1 MASLSPSLQDEL
13 KATFGDRVSFDR
25 IERKLYSHDIAA
37 VPPLAKPLLGG
48 KLADAVTQP
57 TTEEELVQLARWAQ
71 RAGVPLTP
79 RGKASSGYGG
89 AVPYKGGVVV
99 DFGRL
104 KRVIAIDADA
114 GTATVEAGIN
124 WESLEAALAGEGLCA
139 RQYPTSAPGS
149 TIGGWVAQGGAGI
162 GSYEF
167 GWFRDAL
174 AGLRIV
180 TPEGEIREL
189 TGDDIDLAYAAE
201 GITGFVSRVTLRVEP
216 AMDLRVVSIAYAD
229 SAQLTGAMA
238 ELVDH
243 QLPVWSVTFIN
254 PTMARFKN
262 EAPEFHWHYEP
273 PARRLVLP
281 DAYVVTLAYR
291 SADQSTID
299 EHLPHLLAGNG
310 GTLLPDEVAR
320 HEWENRFKLMTIKRL
335 GPSLVP
341 AEVVVPLERLGEAI
355 ERIGRLVEQPI
366 VKEGIVIRSGRDGK
380 PEAVILGFIPA
391 DQRKFAYNFA
401 FGLAL
406 TIIRIARDLGGRAYS
421 TGLYFGSQA
430 EAVMGAAPLA
440 AIKSFKEAHDPD
452 DLFNPG
458 KVVNGRK
465 AGLFMSAASLFEP
478 IVRRF
483 GNAVTLDVGERIP
496 TAPVRGIPADI
507 AWYAYACSQCGY
519 CVDACDQFY
528 GRGWE
533 SQSPR
538 GKWFWLREYMEGSED
553 WSQKMVDSFMACTTC
568 ELCDARCSA
577 ALPIE
582 SSWMKLRGQLIN
594 DEKRMTIPPFEVMSA
609 ALEDQG
615 NIWAGY
621 RENRADWFPE
631 DLREKHGPDHRA
643 PNVYFAGCTA
653 SYVENDIGIATVRV
667 LDEAGVDF
675 SYLGERE
682 LCCATPMLVA
692 GKWDQFA
699 EVMKENIA
707 NVKAAGADTV
717 ISSCP
722 ACDMMWRHAYP
733 QWAEKLGIDFD
744 IKARHYSEIVAEQI
758 ESGEFTFPENGRA
771 PEKITWHDSCHIGR
785 VSGIYEAPRQMA
797 AAVPGAELVE
807 MAHNR
812 EDALCCGS
820 VLTLISDPLAAHDIG
835 DEKLIEAEAVG
846 AEKILALCPCCEFQL
861 RVSVQKKGK
870 EDQIEVVDLAHYA
883 AEALGYPMPDPN
895 PEVRAQWAVFEA
907 MIPVMTPAGFAAIME
922 EMFPELI
929 DAMPLGMGPMMKFM
943 GRAKLAKF
951 MKPMFPF
958 LFPRLLPGMMPKV
971 MGRML
976 ELVGERIP
984 MPDYL
989 AEQMPEI
996 MPRVMDNLMPH
1007 MLPDVIPLIAGP
1019 MIDHLEGRASV

>member
-1 MASLSPSLQDEL
+1 MASLAPALRDEL
-13 KATFGDRVSFDR
+13 QSIFGARFSVDR

-48 KLADAVTQP
+48 KIAEAVVQP
-57 TTEEELVQLARWAQ
+57 ETEDELVQLTRWA
-71 RAGVPLTP
+71 RREGIPLTP

-89 AVPYKGGVVV
+89 AVPMKGGVVV
-99 DFGRL
+99 DFGRM
-104 KRVIAIDADA
+104 KQVVATDAA
-114 GTATVEAGIN
+114 ARTVTVEAGIN
-124 WESLEAALAGEGLCA
+124 WELLEAALAKEGLCA
-139 RQYPTSAPGS
+139 QQYPTSAPGS
-149 TIGGWVAQGGAGI
+149 TVGGWVAQGGAGI

-167 GWFRDAL
+167 GWFRDSVRAV
-174 AGLRIV
+174 RMV
-180 TPEGEIREL
+180 TPEGELREL
-189 TGDDIDLAYAAE
+189 GGDDVDLAYAAE
-201 GITGFVSRVTLRVEP
+201 GITGFVSRVTLRVQP
-216 AMDLRVVSIAYAD
+216 VADLRIVSIAYAD
-229 SAQLTGAMA
+229 SGQLTGAMA

-243 QLPVWSVTFIN
+243 ELPVWSVTFIN

-262 EAPEFHWHYEP
+262 EAPEFHWHYEKP
-273 PARRLVLP
+273 KRRLVLP

-291 SADQSTID
+291 AEEQATIA

-310 GTLLPDEVAR
+310 GTMLPDEVAQN
-320 HEWENRFKLMTIKRL
+320 EWENRFKLMTIKRL

-341 AEVVVPLERLGEAI
+341 AEVVVPLERLGEAMD
-355 ERIGRLVEQPI
+355 RINRLVEQPI

-406 TIIRIARDLGGRAYS
+406 TVIRIARDLGGRAYS
-421 TGLYFGSQA
+421 TGMYFGSQA
-430 EAVMGAAPLA
+430 EEVMGAGPLA
-440 AIKSFKEAHDPD
+440 AIKSFKASHDPQNI
-452 DLFNPG
+452 FNPG

-465 AGLFMSAASLFEP
+465 AGLFMSAASLLEP
-478 IVRRF
+478 AVRRF
-483 GNAVTLDVGERIP
+483 GNAVTLEVGERIN
-496 TAPVRGIPADI
+496 TEPVRDIPADI

-538 GKWFWLREYMEGSED
+538 GKWFWLREYMEGREN

-568 ELCDARCSA
+568 EVCDARCSA

-594 DEKRMTIPPFEVMSA
+594 EEKRMTIPPFEVMSA

-621 RENRADWFPE
+621 RENRAAWFPE
-631 DLREKHGPDHRA
+631 DLREKHGPEHRSS
-643 PNVYFAGCTA
+643 NVYFAGCTA
-653 SYVENDIGIATVRV
+653 SYVENDIGMATVRV
-667 LDEAGVDF
+667 LDAAGVDF
-675 SYLGERE
+675 TYLGEAE

-692 GKWDQFA
+692 GKWDQFVD
-699 EVMKENIA
+699 VMKENIA

-722 ACDMMWRHAYP
+722 ACDMMWRQTYP
-733 QWAEKLGIDFD
+733 EWARKLGIEYD

-758 ESGEFTFPENGRA
+758 ESDEFTFPENGGKS
-771 PEKITWHDSCHIGR
+771 EKVTWHDSCHIGR
-785 VSGIYEAPRQMA
+785 VSGVYEAPRQMLS
-797 AAVPGAELVE
+797 AVPGAELVE

-820 VLTLISDPLAAHDIG
+820 VLSLISDPLAAHDIG
-835 DEKLIEAEAVG
+835 DEKLIEAEAAG
-846 AEKILALCPCCEFQL
+846 AAKILALCPCCEFQL

-870 EDQIEVVDLAHYA
+870 EDRLEVVDLARYA
-883 AEALGYPMPDPN
+883 AEALGYEMPDPN
-895 PEVRAQWAVFEA
+895 PEVKAQWAVFEA
-907 MIPVMTPAGFAAIME
+907 MIAVMTPVGFAGIMK

-929 DAMPLGMGPMMKFM
+929 DAMPLGMGRMMKLM

-951 MKPMFPF
+951 MKPMFPL

-971 MGRML
+971 MDRML

-984 MPDYL
+984 MPDYM
-989 AEQMPEI
+989 AEQMPAL

-1007 MLPDVIPLIAGP
+1007 MLPDVIPLIAGA
-1019 MIDHLEGRASV
+1019 MIDHLEGRARV